1 MKQIRPSQYHCVVE
15 DEQGNEVCLILEHNN
30 TYIIWTSPPITPDDR
45 HLLRHLP
52 LPATLRPHFI
62 ITSENTPT
70 ILVGLVLLI
79 PIFHF

>member
-1 MKQIRPSQYHCVVE
+1 MFDTRTQQHIYYLDKPTNHS
-15 DEQGNEVCLILEHNN
+15 
-30 TYIIWTSPPITPDDR
+30 DDR